1 MMPMIRALALLLLC
15 QLIGEIVT
23 RALALSIPGP
33 VIGLAL
39 LALGAVLYER
49 STGMRGAIDA
59 TDLGRV
65 TTVLLANLGI
75 LFVPAGV
82 GVVQQLPLLGNH
94 GVAIFTALFVSSVL
108 TLIVTAYVFLGVKR
122 AMARWAPAK
131 GES

>member
-1 MMPMIRALALLLLC
+1 MIRALALLLLC
-15 QLIGEIVT
+15 QLIGEIFA
-23 RALALSIPGP
+23 RALALPIPGP

-49 STGMRGAIDA
+49 STGMSGATDA

-82 GVVQQLPLLGNH
+82 GVVQQLPLLGSH
-94 GVAIFTALFVSSVL
+94 GVAIFTALFVSTVL

-122 AMARWAPAK
+122 AMARPAK
-131 GES
+131 RES